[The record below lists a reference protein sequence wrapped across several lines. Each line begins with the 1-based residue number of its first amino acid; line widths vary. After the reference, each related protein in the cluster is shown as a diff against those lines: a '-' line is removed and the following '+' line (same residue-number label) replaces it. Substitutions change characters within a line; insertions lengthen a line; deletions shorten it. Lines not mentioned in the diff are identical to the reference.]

1 MRQLLTVTA
10 VACIAGPIRAQSLPR
25 FEPATDTTFPV
36 QVPSSRRS
44 TTGYLVVR
52 ENRET
57 GTGTIRLPV
66 AIVHA
71 PAAAPSAEPVVFL
84 MGGPGVGSL
93 SPAAYPGAYPWTAE
107 RDFIVF
113 GQRGTRHAE
122 PALECPEVDSALAT
136 RSDARLVAAARTCRA
151 RLQAADIDLA
161 AYHTDAITADLEDLR
176 RVLGIERWILFGTSY
191 GTRIALDYARH
202 APNHLSAMVLDSPLP
217 PEVRYD
223 DESGLNLRDAIVR
236 VVDDC
241 DAQATCRAA
250 YPDLGRR
257 LFSAFNVAERP
268 TRLAAMIDLTSP
280 NGIANAPRLMD
291 AIARGTVSA
300 PESGS
305 GGSSGF
311 TWGMRLSVWC
321 AESWPFSERSRRDV
335 PADVLGGFESA
346 AVAPAL
352 CRASGVPPRP
362 VAFVEPVVSPVPT
375 LLIAGEF
382 DPLTPPSWARRAA
395 ASLANSRVIVV
406 RGGGHS
412 PTLEWS
418 GDGCAM
424 AIAAAF
430 IAAPSSVL
438 GPDPRTDFCV
448 LTAPGP
454 VYRTGAGDR

>member
-1 MRQLLTVTA
+1 
-10 VACIAGPIRAQSLPR
+10 
-25 FEPATDTTFPV
+25 
-36 QVPSSRRS
+36 
-44 TTGYLVVR
+44 
-52 ENRET
+52 
-57 GTGTIRLPV
+57 
-66 AIVHA
+66 
-71 PAAAPSAEPVVFL
+71 

-136 RSDARLVAAARTCRA
+136 RSDARLGAAARTCRA

-176 RVLGIERWILFGTSY
+176 QVLDIDHWILFGTSY
-191 GTRIALDYARH
+191 GTRIALDYARDV
-202 APNHLSAMVLDSPLP
+202 PEHLAAMVLDSPLP

-223 DESGLNLRDAIVR
+223 DESARNLRDAIIR
-236 VVDDC
+236 VIDDC

-250 YPDLGRR
+250 YPELGRR
-257 LFSAFNVAERP
+257 FFMAFNVAERS
-268 TRLAAMIDLTSP
+268 TRLAAMIDLTSAD
-280 NGIANAPRLMD
+280 GITSAPGLMD
-291 AIARGTVSA
+291 AIARGAVAA

-321 AESWPFSERSRRDV
+321 SEAWPFSKRAREDR
-335 PADVLGGFESA
+335 PAGVLGGYESA

-352 CRASGVPPRP
+352 CRAWDVPPRP
-362 VAFVEPVVSPVPT
+362 APFVEPVVSSVPT

-382 DPLTPPSWARRAA
+382 DPLTPPTWARRAA

-418 GDGCAM
+418 GDGCALE
-424 AIAAAF
+424 IAAAF
-430 IAAPSSVL
+430 IRNPTSVL
-438 GPDPRTDFCV
+438 GPDARSDFCV
-448 LTAPGP
+448 LTAQGP
-454 VYRTGAGDR
+454 EYETGVPAR